1 LPLFLSKR
9 KRGYGIE
16 SAERFRTKTKN
27 TPCGVFF
34 ERELFFAL
42 LLERCADR
50 VCAGGSVAGADVDLF
65 GCAGGAAVVVNAV
78 GNVANDAAVAAA
90 SVLFIFMIH
99 HN

>member
-1 LPLFLSKR
+1 LNKEKR
-9 KRGYGIE
+9 ENGIE
-16 SAERFRTKTKN
+16 NRRFSQVKTKN

-90 SVLFIFMIH
+90 SVLFIFMVH